1 MLQSQKRFEY
11 NADFWDM
18 RWGMKELAEGDTV
31 MASFPHLSKVFVRVF
46 CSEKNGTKVVTKL
59 LAGHEKHSQSRSITT
74 ARDAG
79 SQEPSRESTRATA
92 LMMLITCTVAT
103 TARCPRTWSDPKTS
117 QQSG

>member
-46 CSEKNGTKVVTKL
+46 CSEKNGTKGGDQALGWSCLKN
-59 LAGHEKHSQSRSITT
+59 
-74 ARDAG
+74 
-79 SQEPSRESTRATA
+79 TRNS
-92 LMMLITCTVAT
+92 VH
-103 TARCPRTWSDPKTS
+103 
-117 QQSG
+117 